1 MSGGSGV
8 TGEVPPPGRVA
19 FPARILARRRLVA
32 QLGLV
37 LVALVGA
44 EVVTVP
50 LLADGL
56 VPLHVGLGLGALPAV
71 GVKLAATGERALRY
85 YRGDAGERA
94 EGAPDDLMR
103 ITAVVLVLS
112 TLTLFGSGVVL
123 WLLGIGVGSRIL
135 AGPAW
140 ILIHELSFIGFA
152 FAAMVHALSYAAR
165 AVRWARDDWAPGSAL
180 AGAARRHAW
189 ALGLLGAGIVVAA
202 LITVF
207 GPSPGS
213 VFG

>member
-1 MSGGSGV
+1 V
-8 TGEVPPPGRVA
+8 LPL
-19 FPARILARRRLVA
+19 RILARRRLVA

-44 EVVTVP
+44 EVATIP
-50 LLADGL
+50 FFADGL
-56 VPLHVGLGLGALPAV
+56 VPVHVGLGLGALPAV
-71 GVKLAATGERALRY
+71 GVKLVATAERAFRY
-85 YRGDAGERA
+85 YRGDPGERA
-94 EGAPDDLMR
+94 EGTPDDLLR

-112 TLTLFGSGVVL
+112 TVVLFGSGVVL

-140 ILIHELSFIGFA
+140 ILIHELSFIAFA
-152 FAAMVHALSYAAR
+152 FAGMVHALSYAAR
-165 AVRWARDDWAPGSAL
+165 AVRWTRDDWAPGAAL

-189 ALGLLGAGIVVAA
+189 ALGLLGVGIVVAA
-202 LITVF
+202 VITIF
-207 GPSPGS
+207 GPSRGA

>member
-1 MSGGSGV
+1 MSRD
-8 TGEVPPPGRVA
+8 VPPAPGLLLPV
-19 FPARILARRRLVA
+19 RILARRRLVA

-44 EVVTVP
+44 EVATIP
-50 LLADGL
+50 FLADGL

-71 GVKLAATGERALRY
+71 GVKLVPTAERALRF
-85 YRGDAGERA
+85 YRGDPGERA
-94 EGAPDDLMR
+94 EGAPDDLLR

-112 TLTLFGSGVVL
+112 TVSLFGSGVVL

-140 ILIHELSFIGFA
+140 ILVHELSFIAFA

-165 AVRWARDDWAPGSAL
+165 AVRWARDDWAPGAAL

-189 ALGLLGAGIVVAA
+189 ALGLLAVGIVVAA
-202 LITVF
+202 VITAF
-207 GPSPGS
+207 GPSAGS

>member
-1 MSGGSGV
+1 MSH
-8 TGEVPPPGRVA
+8 EVPPSARPRLPV
-19 FPARILARRRLVA
+19 RILARRRLVA

-37 LVALVGA
+37 LLALVGA
-44 EVVTVP
+44 EVATIP
-50 LLADGL
+50 FLSAGL
-56 VPLHVGLGLGALPAV
+56 VPLHVGLGLGAIPAV
-71 GVKLAATGERALRY
+71 GVKLVATADRTVRY

-94 EGAPDDLMR
+94 EGAPDDLLR
-103 ITAVVLVLS
+103 ITAAVLVLS
-112 TLTLFGSGVVL
+112 TMTLFGSGVVL
-123 WLLGIGVGSRIL
+123 WLLGIGVGSRLL

-165 AVRWARDDWAPGSAL
+165 AVRWTRDDWGAGAAL

-189 ALGLLGAGIVVAA
+189 ALGLLGLGIVAAA
-202 LITVF
+202 LIAVF
-207 GPSPGS
+207 GPVAGA